1 MVGGGT
7 SKRYEHEVAVL
18 DLFRKHL
25 NRENIVPLLARFV
38 HGDMRYLI
46 FPRAKCDL
54 EDFFKNEAAPRDTAT
69 FNEQLK
75 RISALASA
83 LASLHHMDEN
93 RMIQEAYDGLGLLAC
108 HRDLVR
114 N

>member
-1 MVGGGT
+1 M
-7 SKRYEHEVAVL
+7 L
-18 DLFRKHL
+18 DFLRKHL
-25 NRENIVPLLARFV
+25 KGENIIPLLARFV

-54 EDFFKNEAAPRDTAT
+54 EDFFKSEEAPRDRTA
-69 FNEQLK
+69 FNQQLK
-75 RISALASA
+75 KISALASA

-93 RMIQEAYDGLGLLAC
+93 PEIQAAYDGLGLLAC

-114 N
+114 SAIALKCK